1 MTSPAPKDLTAH
13 RHSAVA
19 RYPSLH
25 GRVVFI
31 SGGASGIGAEFVTQ
45 FARQGARV
53 AFCDIDMAAASA
65 LADQLAAEGLD
76 RPLALECDVRDIDRL
91 KASLEKTA
99 DSLGPIRV
107 LLNNAA
113 RDDRHT
119 VDEVTPAYWDDCLA
133 VNMRHHFFAAQT
145 VWKGMRDAGGGA
157 IINMGSIS
165 WMRGRDGMAGYTT
178 SKAAIHGLT
187 RTLAR
192 EFGKHGIRVNA
203 LVPGAIL
210 TERQEKLWL
219 TPEANQQFL
228 DIQCLKYRLDAR
240 EVARTALFIASD
252 EAGGIAG
259 QALIVDGG
267 IV

>member
-1 MTSPAPKDLTAH
+1 MTSPALQPGH
-13 RHSAVA
+13 RSSAVA
-19 RYPSLH
+19 RYPSLD
-25 GRVVFI
+25 GRVVFV
-31 SGGASGIGAEFVTQ
+31 SGGGSGIGAEFVSQ
-45 FARQGARV
+45 FARQGSHV
-53 AFCDIDMAAASA
+53 AFCDIDMKAATA
-65 LADQLAAEGLD
+65 LVEKLGAEGLP
-76 RPLALECDVRDIDRL
+76 RPLALECDVRDIDAL
-91 KASLEKTA
+91 KATLQKAA

-113 RDDRHT
+113 RDDRHA
-119 VDEVTPAYWDDCLA
+119 VDDVTPDYWDDCLA
-133 VNMRHHFFAAQT
+133 VNMRHHFFAAQA
-145 VWKGMRDAGGGA
+145 VWKDMRDAGGGA
-157 IINMGSIS
+157 ILNMGSIS

-192 EFGKHGIRVNA
+192 EFGKYGIRVNS

-240 EVARTALFIASD
+240 EVARTALFLASD

-259 QALIVDGG
+259 QSIVVDGG